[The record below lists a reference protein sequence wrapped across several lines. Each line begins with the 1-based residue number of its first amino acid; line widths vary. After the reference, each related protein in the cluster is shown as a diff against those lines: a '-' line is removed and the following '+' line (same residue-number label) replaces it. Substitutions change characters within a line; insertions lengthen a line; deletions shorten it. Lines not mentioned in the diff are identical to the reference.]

1 VQPRVP
7 IRLFALVAAV
17 VVAVGGLL
25 PAPPAV
31 AADHELP
38 FEAVFPQEIAAT
50 EFRSTFGAGR
60 SGGRSHN
67 GTDLL
72 APRMT
77 EVYALADGIVT
88 YVGTNNLSGRNV
100 KLDHGEGW
108 ESYYLHLNNDNVGT
122 DDGGASWS
130 LTVPEGIEEGV
141 EVIAGQ
147 LIGWVGDS
155 GNAEGT
161 TTHTHFELRKD
172 GNPLDAY
179 EILVAALE
187 RTVELELLSRL
198 DTPAYEVE

>member
-1 VQPRVP
+1 M
-7 IRLFALVAAV
+7 RLLTLVAAV
-17 VVAVGGLL
+17 VVGVGGLL
-25 PAPPAV
+25 PFSPAS
-31 AADHELP
+31 AAGLELP
-38 FEAVFPQEIAAT
+38 FEPVFPQEIGAT
-50 EFRSTFGAGR
+50 EFRSTFGQGR

-77 EVYALADGIVT
+77 EIYALADGIVT
-88 YVGTNNLSGRNV
+88 YIGTNNLSGRNI

-108 ESYYLHLNNDNVGT
+108 ESYYVHLNNDNLDT
-122 DDGGASWS
+122 DDGAAPWS
-130 LTVPEGIEEGV
+130 LTVPDGIGEGV

-179 EILVAALE
+179 EILVAAYE
-187 RTVELELLSRL
+187 RAVELELQSRL
-198 DTPAYEVE
+198 DTPAYVVE